1 MTAANVA
8 AANGAFA
15 AAAGAAK
22 AGGAGA
28 AVVAA
33 MEDDVDDDMT
43 RMDGTG
49 SAGVRLPTIGD
60 GHEGM
65 EYHDEGMEYHDE
77 YEDDLMGQME
87 VDEEDGSGS
96 GYLSG
101 CSPGTAAVFQD
112 LMRSNNPWT
121 A

>member
-1 MTAANVA
+1 MTAANAA
-8 AANGAFA
+8 AANGAFS
-15 AAAGAAK
+15 GAAK
-22 AGGAGA
+22 GAGA

-43 RMDGTG
+43 RMDGSG

-60 GHEGM
+60 GH
-65 EYHDEGMEYHDE
+65 DGMEYHDE

-96 GYLSG
+96 GDLSG
-101 CSPGTAAVFQD
+101 TSPGTAAVFQD
-112 LMRSNNPWT
+112 LMRSSNPWT

>member
-1 MTAANVA
+1 MTAANAA

-60 GHEGM
+60 GH
-65 EYHDEGMEYHDE
+65 DGMEYHDE

-96 GYLSG
+96 GDLSG

-112 LMRSNNPWT
+112 LMRSSNPWT

>member
-1 MTAANVA
+1 MTAANAA

-15 AAAGAAK
+15 AAAGGK

-33 MEDDVDDDMT
+33 MDDDADDDMT

-49 SAGVRLPTIGD
+49 PVLPTIAD
-60 GHEGM
+60 V
-65 EYHDEGMEYHDE
+65 HDGMEYHDE

-96 GYLSG
+96 GDLSG

-112 LMRSNNPWT
+112 LMRSSNAWT